1 MIHSIRSRLFAL
13 LLCAVLLLSLSVP
26 LVTAQEGT
34 LSANRAVR
42 HTPCLSLST
51 QAKDYY
57 TADDTYESLSALC
70 GMFSP
75 SDSQKVT
82 QDNPLYT
89 ALQALMTQ
97 THTNQRVT
105 YSGYSSNALATY
117 WASTDSADG
126 TDSYLYFYT
135 DVDAASV
142 GYQMNR
148 EHVWPKSKASYYQ
161 KGGGADLHHLRPSI
175 AGVNSS
181 KSNNTFADLNGTGK
195 AYKVDGKDVI
205 WTGDGKLEVRDN
217 VKGDVARILLYV
229 YCRWG
234 QPNLYSDVD
243 YELLPPF
250 DSDDSANSG
259 IRAIEDLDTLLE
271 WMLLDPVDEW
281 EMTRNDQAEN
291 VQGNRNVFID
301 YPELAWLMF
310 GLPIPSEMQTPSGMA
325 SQKIHQWDTG
335 IQVQKPSCTQHGL
348 IRYTCADCGKTL
360 DARTPALG
368 HDYSEPIEQQSPT
381 CTEDGALCRICSRC
395 GDTASEP
402 IPALGHDYTE
412 GVCVRCGEALP
423 IYLLTNELHDGD
435 TVLLYAPAAGAAL
448 SSVRVSTSCLGSE
461 AESPENGI
469 IYTDSTSTVWSVYAI
484 NDGFLLAAGDGTVLS
499 SGEENGLPSDGFY
512 RIWSVSKAQTENCV
526 CLTSDGGK
534 TLKYTASDRGFS
546 SGAFDPTQEAAFAVQ
561 IYTRVYCLHKNT
573 ELRSLAP
580 TCTASG
586 YTDAVFCTDCGA
598 KLENGTAL
606 PPLGHSYTSEV
617 TAPTCEA
624 DGCIA
629 YACIRC
635 DSAYTETLKALEH
648 QMDEG
653 VVTMPPTCE
662 AAGLCAYHCT
672 RCDYSYEAEIA
683 ALGHEMGEWVVTV
696 PASCD
701 SDGVQER
708 TCLRCD
714 YSETETV
721 PAHCASRDFA
731 DVPASGYWAHPGIDF
746 CIDSGIMGSTS
757 PDTLV
762 FSPGGTTTRATV
774 VTILYSLSGKPEA
787 EYAAIFPDVAEGQW
801 FTPAVLWAYRNGV
814 VTGYDT
820 GYFGANDPVTRE
832 QLAVIL
838 KSYTEKVLG
847 QGTSARTELTAFG
860 DAAKVTWSKDAVSW
874 AVASGL
880 ISGKLIGGMT
890 LLDPQGTA
898 TRAEAA
904 MILMKFCSR

>member
-1 MIHSIRSRLFAL
+1 MTHSIRSRLFAL

-26 LVTAQEGT
+26 FVTAQEGT

-75 SDSQKVT
+75 SDSQQVT
-82 QDNPLYT
+82 VDNPLYT
-89 ALQALMTQ
+89 ALQTLMTQ

-105 YSGYSSNALATY
+105 YSGYSSSALATY

-126 TDSYLYFYT
+126 TGSYLYFYT
-135 DVDAASV
+135 DVDAAAV

-181 KSNNTFADLNGTGK
+181 KSNNTFANLDGSGK
-195 AYKVDGKDVI
+195 AYKVDGEDVI
-205 WTGDGKLEVRDN
+205 WTGGGKLEVRDN

-243 YELLPPF
+243 YDLLPPF

-259 IRAIEDLDTLLE
+259 IRAIEDLDTLLD
-271 WMLLDPVDEW
+271 WMLTDPVDEW

-325 SQKIHQWDTG
+325 SQETHPWDAG
-335 IQVQKPSCTQHGL
+335 VQVQEPSCAQFGL

-360 DARTPALG
+360 DARIPALG
-368 HDYSEPIEQQSPT
+368 HDYSEPIEQLAPT

-402 IPALGHDYTE
+402 IPALGHDYAE
-412 GVCVRCGEALP
+412 GVCLRCGEALP

-435 TVLLYAPAAGAAL
+435 TVLLYSPAAGAAL
-448 SSVRVSTSCLGSE
+448 SSERVNTSYLGCE
-461 AESPENGI
+461 AENPENGI
-469 IYTDSTSTVWSVYAI
+469 IYTDSTSTVWSVYAL
-484 NDGFLLAAGDGTVLS
+484 NDGFLLAADDGTALS
-499 SGEENGLPSDGFY
+499 SGEENGLPSVGFY

-526 CLTSDGGK
+526 YLTSDGGK
-534 TLKYTASDRGFS
+534 TLKYTANNRDFS
-546 SGAFDPTQEAAFAVQ
+546 SASFDPTQEAAFAVQ

-598 KLENGTAL
+598 KLTEGTAL
-606 PPLGHSYTSEV
+606 PALGHAYDSAQTP
-617 TAPTCEA
+617 ATCTA
-624 DGCIA
+624 DGSIVYTCS
-629 YACIRC
+629 RC
-635 DSAYTETLKALEH
+635 GESYTETLK
-648 QMDEG
+648 
-653 VVTMPPTCE
+653 
-662 AAGLCAYHCT
+662 
-672 RCDYSYEAEIA
+672 
-683 ALGHEMGEWVVTV
+683 ALGHEMGEWIVTV
-696 PASCD
+696 PASCNA
-701 SDGVQER
+701 DGVQRR

-714 YSETETV
+714 YSETETL
-721 PAHCASRDFA
+721 PAHCASRDYT
-731 DVPASGYWAHPGIDF
+731 DVPASGYWAHSGIDF

-757 PDTLV
+757 PDTLT

-787 EYAAIFPDVAEGQW
+787 EYAAIFPDVTEGQW

-820 GYFGANDPVTRE
+820 GYFGSNDPVTRE

-838 KSYTEKVLG
+838 KSYTENVLG
-847 QGTSARTELTAFG
+847 QSTEQRAELAGFS
-860 DAAKVTWSKDAVSW
+860 DAAKVSWSKDAVSW

-880 ISGKLIGGMT
+880 ISGKLSGEK
-890 LLDPQGTA
+890 LFLDPQGTA

-904 MILMKFCSR
+904 MILMKYCVEIFA